1 LETISISIHSFG
13 EQMKIIAFT
22 GMPCSGKSEAV
33 QIAKNMGINVFRM
46 GDMVLEEVK
55 NKGLPSDD
63 KHVGTIANQ
72 MRKKFGKDIWAK
84 KTLEKI
90 SKYKDLKY
98 VVIDGIRNIEEIET
112 FEKKL
117 GNDFIVIAI
126 VASDE
131 TRQKRFLTRGR
142 EDDSKDIQD
151 LINRDKRELNWGLGS
166 VLASADIV
174 IPNEG
179 RLKIFKDEIKKIFNK
194 I

>member
-1 LETISISIHSFG
+1 
-13 EQMKIIAFT
+13 MKIIAFT

-46 GDMVLEEVK
+46 GDMVLKEVK
-55 NKGLPSDD
+55 NRGFLLDD
-63 KHVGTIANQ
+63 IHIGAVANQ

-142 EDDSKDIQD
+142 EDDGKDIQD

-166 VLASADIV
+166 VIASADIV
-174 IPNEG
+174 IPNQG
-179 RLKIFKDEIKKIFNK
+179 SLKIFKDEIKKIFNK

>member
-131 TRQKRFLTRGR
+131 TRQKRFLIRGR